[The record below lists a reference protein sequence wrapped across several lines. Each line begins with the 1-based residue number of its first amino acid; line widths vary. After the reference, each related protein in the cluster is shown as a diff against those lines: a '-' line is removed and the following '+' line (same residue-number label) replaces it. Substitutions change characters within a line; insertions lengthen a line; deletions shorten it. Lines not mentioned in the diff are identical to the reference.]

1 MGKTGERCVSDLP
14 VKTELAVILLLLAPA
29 SSLLPYA
36 ATPHSAGLVRDEG
49 SIDTMGTLFAIVAY
63 GKSHES
69 VRAAISNALD
79 EAARVDRLLSNYQP
93 DSEWSR
99 VNRLAAEQAVPVSPE
114 LFNLLAACKRY
125 NEESEG
131 TFDISVGP
139 LMKLWGF
146 YQHSGHLPD
155 SSAVRR
161 VLAFVGDRN
170 MVLDRAHLT
179 VRFAKSGVELDPGG
193 IGKGYAVD
201 RMVDILR
208 RCGISAAL
216 VSAGGSSIYG
226 LGAPP
231 DTSGW
236 RIDLPA
242 PEAGSARADSITL
255 CDESLST
262 SGSTEKF
269 FYADGRRWSHIMD
282 PRTGFP
288 AQGVLSVSVVAP
300 RTIDSEAWAK
310 PYFILGRKWTAKHK
324 PKIFRVYMCED
335 KPGAKCSWIN

>member
-114 LFNLLAACKRY
+114 LFDLLAACKRY
-125 NEESEG
+125 NEKSEG

-155 SSAVRR
+155 APKRARHSPGTTRHLKRPVASAERK
-161 VLAFVGDRN
+161 APSGIPKTN
-170 MVLDRAHLT
+170 MNSYVSADQ
-179 VRFAKSGVELDPGG
+179 P
-193 IGKGYAVD
+193 
-201 RMVDILR
+201 
-208 RCGISAAL
+208 SAA
-216 VSAGGSSIYG
+216 
-226 LGAPP
+226 
-231 DTSGW
+231 
-236 RIDLPA
+236 
-242 PEAGSARADSITL
+242 
-255 CDESLST
+255 ST
-262 SGSTEKF
+262 
-269 FYADGRRWSHIMD
+269 R
-282 PRTGFP
+282 
-288 AQGVLSVSVVAP
+288 
-300 RTIDSEAWAK
+300 
-310 PYFILGRKWTAKHK
+310 
-324 PKIFRVYMCED
+324 
-335 KPGAKCSWIN
+335 

>member
-14 VKTELAVILLLLAPA
+14 VKTELAVILLLLVPA

-36 ATPHSAGLVRDEG
+36 ATPYSAGLVREEG

-99 VNRLAAEQAVPVSPE
+99 VNRLAAQEAVPVSPE

-125 NEESEG
+125 NEASEG

-155 SSAVRR
+155 AAAVRR
-161 VLAFVGDRN
+161 VLGLVGDRK
-170 MVLDRAHLT
+170 VILDPANRT
-179 VRFAKSGVELDPGG
+179 VRLT
-193 IGKGYAVD
+193 
-201 RMVDILR
+201 
-208 RCGISAAL
+208 
-216 VSAGGSSIYG
+216 GS
-226 LGAPP
+226 
-231 DTSGW
+231 
-236 RIDLPA
+236 R
-242 PEAGSARADSITL
+242 ITL
-255 CDESLST
+255 RSLTSPST
-262 SGSTEKF
+262 RRTAAASG
-269 FYADGRRWSHIMD
+269 RC
-282 PRTGFP
+282 P
-288 AQGVLSVSVVAP
+288 L
-300 RTIDSEAWAK
+300 
-310 PYFILGRKWTAKHK
+310 
-324 PKIFRVYMCED
+324 C
-335 KPGAKCSWIN
+335 